1 MVEWLCV
8 NRRMCKVAQDQCTQ
22 IEVLCCATGLKEGW
36 VNAAAGTNTDILHA
50 LDEEMKRHSQAVKN
64 LAQRCV
70 GRRMNDAAD
79 AMQKAA
85 VALEPRAGS
94 SSASNPAEST
104 TATGQQSE
112 EGGKSDLQCPK
123 VMFCNGD
130 EEQVSKTEA
139 GDAIPA
145 PARSS
150 THTKKS
156 FRARSS
162 SDMRCPH
169 CTMNC
174 DGTRGLATQLG
185 NCKKRKRI
193 DVEQAP
199 SAKKAVDSKFLCP
212 KCSKKYGTKASLRIH
227 QYRCKGPSGQ
237 APLADTICPLCSKV
251 CKGTRGRASHSRNC
265 QGIAGA
271 GNVDAAA
278 APAKRRR
285 QSKPKE
291 QTGAASAGVAEA
303 VAASAS
309 AAEAAETRHQQCT
322 LEEQPVVSA
331 PHDQQPRGGPAPYQL
346 PVDRALLH
354 STVQLVAAERQNSDV
369 GKRLGF
375 CIDQAVKEMSARKL
389 AGPKTCQQVAFAWL

>member
-1 MVEWLCV
+1 MAERLYVTP
-8 NRRMCKVAQDQCTQ
+8 RMREVAPYQCTQ
-22 IEVLCCATGLKEGW
+22 IEALFCATGLKEGS
-36 VNAAAGTNTDILHA
+36 VNAAAGTNTDILHS
-50 LDEEMKRHSQAVKN
+50 LDEEMKRHSQAVKT

-70 GRRMNDAAD
+70 GGRMNDAAD
-79 AMQKAA
+79 AMYKAA

-123 VMFCNGD
+123 VMLCNGD

-150 THTKKS
+150 TDTKKS
-156 FRARSS
+156 SPAGSS

-174 DGTRGLATQLG
+174 NGTKGLATHLG
-185 NCKKRKRI
+185 NCKKRI

-199 SAKKAVDSKFLCP
+199 GAEEAVDSKFPCP
-212 KCSKKYGTKASLRIH
+212 KCSKKYGTKASLRTH
-227 QYRCKGPSGQ
+227 QYKCKGPSGDKPASAPTAAP

-309 AAEAAETRHQQCT
+309 AAEAAETRQQQCT

-375 CIDQAVKEMSARKL
+375 CIDQAVKEMSARK
-389 AGPKTCQQVAFAWL
+389 

>member
-1 MVEWLCV
+1 MAEWLYV
-8 NRRMCKVAQDQCTQ
+8 TPRMREVAPYQCTQ
-22 IEVLCCATGLKEGW
+22 IEALFCATGLKEGS
-36 VNAAAGTNTDILHA
+36 VNAAAGTNTDILHS
-50 LDEEMKRHSQAVKN
+50 LDEEMKRHSQAVKK

-79 AMQKAA
+79 AMHKAA

-174 DGTRGLATQLG
+174 NGTKGLATQLG

-271 GNVDAAA
+271 AGNVDAAA
-278 APAKRRR
+278 APAKRRQ

-309 AAEAAETRHQQCT
+309 AAEAAETRQQQCT

-375 CIDQAVKEMSARKL
+375 CIDQAVKEMSARK
-389 AGPKTCQQVAFAWL
+389 